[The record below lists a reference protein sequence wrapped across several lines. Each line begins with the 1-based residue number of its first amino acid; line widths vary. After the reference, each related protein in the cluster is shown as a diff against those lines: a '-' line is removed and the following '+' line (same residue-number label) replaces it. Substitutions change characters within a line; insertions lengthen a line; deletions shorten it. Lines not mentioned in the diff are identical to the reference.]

1 MATGYKNNKSTTKG
15 IRFPH
20 ELIEKIN
27 ANVEKENSNFSS
39 WVIDACEK
47 KLTSGK
53 PPEPV
58 STIVTAPQ
66 NRDDSAFPDAFTNR
80 KKLFAKAL
88 KKGMTQ
94 KAAAIAA
101 GYSEKTAKVKGSQL
115 AKDPHVVAYMAS
127 ESE

>member
-1 MATGYKNNKSTTKG
+1 MATGHKNNKSQYKG
-15 IRFPH
+15 IRFPY

-27 ANVEKENSNFSS
+27 DNVEKENSNFSS

-47 KLTSGK
+47 KLTSDK

-58 STIVTAPQ
+58 STIVTTPQ
-66 NRDDSAFPDAFTNR
+66 NSKNPAPRGVFTSR
-80 KKLFAKAL
+80 KKLFAEAL

-127 ESE
+127 EGE